1 MATIVHNPYLQAAK
15 GRHAKDGLVERQK
28 FFRDYDGGALRPGK
42 FEGYIPKKRNFITN
56 PPTLGEQAN
65 QQAFGA
71 NSHEAMEFIN
81 AWKNHTPLPEKKQ
94 AFLDEVKERFKRQL
108 SGKHDRIAPKDKFGK
123 YTIYMR
129 PDNFLRAVLKAEHP
143 VFD

>member
-1 MATIVHNPYLQAAK
+1 MATVVHKSHLKKVIGA
-15 GRHAKDGLVERQK
+15 HSKDGFIERQK
-28 FFRDYDGGALRPGK
+28 VFQDYDGNVTKVGK
-42 FEGYIPKKRNFITN
+42 LEGFIPNKRNYAAN
-56 PPTLGEQAN
+56 PPTPGELAN

-81 AWKNHTPLPEKKQ
+81 AWKNNTPLPEKKQ

-123 YTIYMR
+123 YTIYAR